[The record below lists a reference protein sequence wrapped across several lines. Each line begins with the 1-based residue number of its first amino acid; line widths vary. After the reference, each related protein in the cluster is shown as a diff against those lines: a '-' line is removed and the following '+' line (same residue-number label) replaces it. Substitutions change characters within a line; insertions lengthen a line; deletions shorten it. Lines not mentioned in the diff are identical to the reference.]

1 LGRLFAEI
9 CYSLTPENPACIFPF
24 IPLRERTV
32 YGTIEYEHSS
42 ALAGFRSG
50 KTLPP
55 APDAQKGDEALMQN
69 PQCVVILDFGAQY
82 TQLIAR
88 RVRECG
94 VFSVVLPYSAELADI
109 QAHEP
114 QGLILSGG
122 PSCILDADAPR
133 CDQGIFSL
141 GVPILGICYGM
152 QLTATYFG
160 GEAGACNLREYGRM
174 LMTVDDRDTGLMAG
188 LSGQSYCW
196 MSHTYQVLRMP
207 EGFRGI
213 AHTDNCPIAAMAD
226 EERRIYGVQFHP
238 EVTHTEEGRKILE
251 NFLKNICGFKGD
263 WNMEAYAEM
272 AVKKIREQVK
282 DGTVL
287 LGLSGG
293 VDSAVAA
300 ALLYRAVGKRLTCVY
315 VDHGFMRAGE
325 SDQVVEVFTKNFPV
339 ELRHVDASEQ
349 FMRDLQGVTEPEEK
363 RKIIGRD
370 FVDVFKR
377 EARRLGRRD
386 HFAQGTIY
394 PDVIE
399 SGNTKGSAVIKSHHN
414 VGGLPSELG
423 FDSLVEPLRMLFKD
437 EVRKLGLT
445 LGLPETLVYRQPFPG
460 PGLAI
465 RVIGELT
472 PDKVRIVRESD
483 KILRDEIAAAG
494 LNGKISQYFTVLTGA
509 RSVGVMG
516 DERTYAYAVAVRAVT
531 TDDFMTA
538 DVAQIPYPLL
548 NHIAGRIVG
557 EVKGVNRVLYD
568 ITTKPPASIEWE

>member
-1 LGRLFAEI
+1 
-9 CYSLTPENPACIFPF
+9 
-24 IPLRERTV
+24 
-32 YGTIEYEHSS
+32 
-42 ALAGFRSG
+42 
-50 KTLPP
+50 
-55 APDAQKGDEALMQN
+55 MQN

-88 RVRECG
+88 RVREFG
-94 VFSVVLPYSAELADI
+94 VFSVVLPYSAELAEI
-109 QAHEP
+109 RSYEP
-114 QGLILSGG
+114 QALILSGG

-133 CDQGIFSL
+133 CERGIYDL

-152 QLTATYFG
+152 QLTALYLG
-160 GEAGACNLREYGRM
+160 GEAGSCDLREYGRM
-174 LMTVDDRDTGLMAG
+174 LMTADDRETGLLAG
-188 LSGQSYCW
+188 LREQSYCW
-196 MSHTYQVLRMP
+196 MSHTYQVLKMP
-207 EGFRGI
+207 EGFRRI
-213 AHTDNCPIAAMAD
+213 AHTDSCPVAAMAD
-226 EERRIYGVQFHP
+226 DTRRIYGVQFHP

-251 NFLKNICGFKGD
+251 NFLKRICGFRGD
-263 WNMEAYAEM
+263 WNMEAYAEL
-272 AVKKIREQVK
+272 AVRRIREQVK

-300 ALLYRAVGKRLTCVY
+300 ALIHRAVGKCLTCVY
-315 VDHGFMRAGE
+315 VDHGFMRSGE
-325 SDQVVEVFTKNFPV
+325 SDQVVEVFTKTFPV
-339 ELRHVDASEQ
+339 ELIHVDASRQ
-349 FMRDLQGVTEPEEK
+349 FFEDLKGVTEPEEK

-377 EARRLGRRD
+377 EAARLGKRD

-423 FDSLVEPLRMLFKD
+423 FTSLVEPLRMLFKD
-437 EVRKLGLT
+437 EVRKLGLA
-445 LGLPETLVYRQPFPG
+445 LGLPESLVYRQPFPG

-472 PDKVRIVRESD
+472 PEKVQIVRESD

-494 LNGKISQYFTVLTGA
+494 LNQSISQYFTVLTGA

-516 DERTYAYAVAVRAVT
+516 DERTYAYAVAIRAVT